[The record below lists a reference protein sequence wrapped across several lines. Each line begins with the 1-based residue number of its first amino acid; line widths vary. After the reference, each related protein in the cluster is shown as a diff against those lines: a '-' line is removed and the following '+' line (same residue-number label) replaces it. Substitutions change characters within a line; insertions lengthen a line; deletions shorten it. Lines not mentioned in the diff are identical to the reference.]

1 MKGKN
6 ARKRRALLAVFMAFT
21 MRASMATY
29 TQPAITPMVQTVD
42 ANAGMYVVT
51 PESNV
56 DLKMDNYPESSYWFP
71 EELLKWNAAEDKD
84 LKYNVATV
92 PLATRVDKSKL
103 KTVNETQ
110 NNDTNMLAISIM
122 NASTSGNFPHGSNKF
137 GSHTFSYWQYVDTLV
152 YWGGSSGEGLI
163 ITKFRRKAPSFR
175 YGDIRRQLFCLNF
188 CCVR

>member
-21 MRASMATY
+21 MTASMSAY
-29 TQPAITPMVQTVD
+29 AQLAITPMVQTVD
-42 ANAGMYVVT
+42 ANTEMYVVT

-56 DLKMDNYPESSYWFP
+56 DLKMDNHPESSYWFP
-71 EELLKWNAAEDKD
+71 EELLKWNVAEDKD

-122 NASTSGNFPHGSNKF
+122 NASTSG
-137 GSHTFSYWQYVDTLV
+137 
-152 YWGGSSGEGLI
+152 
-163 ITKFRRKAPSFR
+163 
-175 YGDIRRQLFCLNF
+175 
-188 CCVR
+188 CCGQAFL